1 MTNMLFLAK
10 KSPVI
15 PFFLL
20 YLPQKLKIRMTMKS
34 MINRILQDGHCL
46 DGGIL
51 KVDRFIN
58 HQMDPYLMKQV
69 AVEFMNRFAQARPT
83 KILTVEA
90 SGIAPAAMLGY
101 MMELP
106 VVFAKKKQPSTMGGF
121 YATKVRSF
129 TKQNEYTLIISR
141 EYLTAED
148 RVLFIDDFLAYGN
161 AGMGVI
167 DLCRQAGAE
176 IIGMGFIIEKEFQG
190 GRKVLTEAG
199 VQNIESLA
207 IIESLENN
215 QIHLKGVKVRKV
227 NIYEEANRCL
237 LCQDAPCTKACKTGD
252 PARAIRAIRFDNH
265 KPALQWVKDCSD
277 GDLER
282 AEQACIH
289 YNWPI
294 RIKEMVHAIHKDDV
308 DDSQYPQLDI
318 TFCGIKC
325 ENPFFLASS
334 AVCTNYEMVSHAFD
348 AGWAGVFYKTI
359 CLQEIKEVSPRFDAM
374 HNNATHGD
382 FYGFRNMEQL
392 SENPVEMDFDILR
405 RLKHDYP
412 SKVVVAS
419 IMGQTEEEWVSLAK
433 MAEEAGCDAAELNFS
448 CPQMKHKGM
457 GSDVGQS
464 PELVKT
470 YTACVKR
477 SVKIPVIPKMTPN
490 ITHITEPAEA
500 CLQVG
505 ADAISAINTI
515 KSVTMDAGAEVA
527 GQRTIS
533 GYSGRAVRPIA
544 LRHVLELAQMPE
556 KPVLSGIGGIETWR
570 DALEFIQLGCS
581 NVQVCTAVMQYGYRI
596 IDDLVL
602 GLRRYLAK
610 RGLKSLESLV
620 GESLPLFLKPDS
632 LNRETIVYPK
642 FDYELCVG
650 CGRCEVSCNDGGHQ
664 AIVFDHETRR
674 PRLVGTRCVG
684 CHLCRL
690 VCPAGAIGQ
699 SKRVALRPK

>member
-1 MTNMLFLAK
+1 M
-10 KSPVI
+10 P
-15 PFFLL
+15 
-20 YLPQKLKIRMTMKS
+20 MKS
-34 MINRILQDGHCL
+34 LINRILQDGHCL

-69 AVEFMNRFAQARPT
+69 AVELMNRFAQARPT

-90 SGIAPAAMLGY
+90 SGIAPAVMLGY

-106 VVFAKKKQPSTMGGF
+106 VVFAKKKKPSTMSDF
-121 YATKVRSF
+121 LATTVRSF

-141 EYLTAED
+141 EYLTAGD
-148 RVLFIDDFLAYGN
+148 RVLFIDDFLAFGN
-161 AGMGVI
+161 TGLGIM

-176 IIGMGFIIEKEFQG
+176 IVGMGFIIEKEFQG

-199 VQNIESLA
+199 MKHIESLA

-215 QIHLKGVKVRKV
+215 QIKLKGVKIRKV
-227 NIYEEANRCL
+227 NIYEEASRCL

-265 KPALQWVKDCSD
+265 KPALRWVKDCSD

-294 RIKEMVHAIHKDDV
+294 RIKEIVHAIHKDEV
-308 DDSQYPQLDI
+308 DESQYPSLDI
-318 TFCGIKC
+318 NFCGIHC

-334 AVCTNYEMVSHAFD
+334 AVCTNYEMVAHAFD

-405 RLKHDYP
+405 RLKQDYP
-412 SKVVVAS
+412 TKVVVAS
-419 IMGQTEEEWVSLAK
+419 IMGQTEEDWITLAK
-433 MAEEAGCDAAELNFS
+433 MAEEAGCDAVELNFS
-448 CPQMKHKGM
+448 CPQMKHEGM

-470 YTACVKR
+470 FTSCVK
-477 SVKIPVIPKMTPN
+477 SAVKIPVISKMTPN
-490 ITHITEPAEA
+490 ITHIAEPAEA
-500 CLQVG
+500 CMQAG

-515 KSVTMDAGAEVA
+515 KSVTMDSDAEVA

-602 GLRRYLAK
+602 GLQRYLAK
-610 RGLKSLESLV
+610 RGLTSLESLV
-620 GESLPLFLKPDS
+620 GESLPLFMKPDN
-632 LNRETIVYPK
+632 LNRDTIIYPK
-642 FDYELCVG
+642 FNKELCVG
-650 CGRCEVSCNDGGHQ
+650 CGRCEVSCSDGGHQ
-664 AIVFDHETRR
+664 AIVFDRTTRQ
-674 PRLVGTRCVG
+674 PRLVGTKCVG
-684 CHLCRL
+684 CHLCRI
-690 VCPAGAIGQ
+690 VCPAGAIGMT
-699 SKRVALRPK
+699 KRIPKK